1 MKKSPRNTVLGPRAD
16 QTYLFANKTKL
27 SCKSLSATRISRFN
41 STLPPACSTRV
52 FALCIRD
59 TRQHSSYTCVTCQ
72 KVRLICSEGLNQCF
86 EGFIPPEIASESNFD
101 LESHLVLFLRRFASK
116 TVDALV
122 KSSEQ
127 K

>member
-27 SCKSLSATRISRFN
+27 SCKSLSATRIKDFN
-41 STLPPACSTRV
+41 SSTSTRMRVCSCV
-52 FALCIRD
+52 FVTL
-59 TRQHSSYTCVTCQ
+59 RQHSSYTCATCQ
-72 KVRLICSEGLNQCF
+72 KVRLICPEGLNQCF